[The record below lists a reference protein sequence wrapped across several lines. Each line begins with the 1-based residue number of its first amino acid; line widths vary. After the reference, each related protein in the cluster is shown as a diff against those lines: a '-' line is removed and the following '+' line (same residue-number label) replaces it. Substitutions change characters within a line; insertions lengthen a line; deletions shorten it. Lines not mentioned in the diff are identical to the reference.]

1 MFIVVQHNITNKD
14 VFFGAGEAVVS
25 DAPPGVKSLQFFPST
40 NREQAVCLWEGD
52 SINAVRN
59 YLDQKLGGS
68 SQDASTAP
76 TPFTSSSSAVS
87 SSAVH
92 IRPK

>member
-25 DAPPGVKSLQFFPST
+25 DAPPGIKPLQFFPST
-40 NREQAVCLWEGD
+40 DREQAVCLWEGD

-68 SQDASTAP
+68 SQDTYYAVD
-76 TPFTSSSSAVS
+76 SSIAMGLPVP
-87 SSAVH
+87 A
-92 IRPK
+92 